1 MSQKYPEC
9 PLYNHSNCKDYE
21 HPKLCAIVRKDKV
34 CLKKKQKSKSQKRNR
49 RSKGSKRD
57 GGPNLKIKFFLP
69 VELNRA
75 FFLCIS
81 CNSRFFDINF

>member
-34 CLKKKQKSKSQKRNR
+34 CLKKKQKPK
-49 RSKGSKRD
+49 
-57 GGPNLKIKFFLP
+57 LKK
-69 VELNRA
+69 E
-75 FFLCIS
+75 
-81 CNSRFFDINF
+81 INDVNEMSALKEVKEAEART